1 MDDLSLVSAAQELDE
16 WLGEHAQ
23 AFGLTDD
30 AGAVAAIQKLH
41 TALHA
46 EPLVISFRPP
56 HQQQLIN
63 ALLIYMD
70 HDECVCDPCI
80 DPGCQGCMYC
90 IAYTALVAIGYIEQE
105 DMQEQQEAGFQQ
117 HNEPSGKACP

>member
-1 MDDLSLVSAAQELDE
+1 MDDLSIVSAARELDE
-16 WLGEHAQ
+16 WLREHAQ

-30 AGAVAAIQKLH
+30 KGAVTAIQKLH
-41 TALHA
+41 KVLHA
-46 EPLVISFRPP
+46 EPLVISVRLPY
-56 HQQQLIN
+56 QQQLIN

-90 IAYTALVAIGYIEQE
+90 IAHTALVAIRYIEQE
-105 DMQEQQEAGFQQ
+105 DIEEQQAAEDQQ
-117 HNEPSGKACP
+117 HNELSIQGCS

>member
-30 AGAVAAIQKLH
+30 KGAVLAMSKLH

-46 EPLVISFRPP
+46 QPLVISVRPP

-90 IAYTALVAIGYIEQE
+90 IAHTALVAIGYIEQE
-105 DMQEQQEAGFQQ
+105 DAQERQEEKQQ
-117 HNEPSGKACP
+117 HDEGSSETFS

>member
-1 MDDLSLVSAAQELDE
+1 MDELSLVAAATELDE
-16 WLGEHAQ
+16 WLGEHAG

-30 AGAVAAIQKLH
+30 QGAVLAVTKLH

-46 EPLVISFRPP
+46 KPLVISVRPP

-70 HDECVCDPCI
+70 HDERVCDPCI
-80 DPGCQGCMYC
+80 HPGCQGCMYC
-90 IAYTALVAIGYIEQE
+90 IPQSALVAIRYIQE
-105 DMQEQQEAGFQQ
+105 EDADTDHTNHTPEE
-117 HNEPSGKACP
+117 

>member
-1 MDDLSLVSAAQELDE
+1 MDDLSLVTAATELDE
-16 WLGEHAQ
+16 WFGEHAE

-30 AGAVAAIQKLH
+30 EGAVLAITRLH

-46 EPLVISFRPP
+46 QALVISVRPP

-70 HDECVCDPCI
+70 HDACVCDPCT

-90 IAYTALVAIGYIEQE
+90 IAHTALVAIGYI
-105 DMQEQQEAGFQQ
+105 QQEESQERHQEEAQQ
-117 HNEPSGKACP
+117 TEEQSS